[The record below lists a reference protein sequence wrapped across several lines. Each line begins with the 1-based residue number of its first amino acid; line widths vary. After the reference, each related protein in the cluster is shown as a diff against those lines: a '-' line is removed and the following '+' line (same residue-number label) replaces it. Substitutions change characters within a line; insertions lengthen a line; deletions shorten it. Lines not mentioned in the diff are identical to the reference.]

1 MIKVIVLLIF
11 LFVFSSCDNKPK
23 YTRSQCITKTL
34 LFWDDS
40 LTRKE
45 RLKINNDFVNARFLM
60 WLNKDRLKLLIPDN
74 AFSSSNEHKPKFM
87 YSQYQDK
94 CNHKE
99 KMLMVFLEHIK
110 FYVPNFPKYKI
121 TQEVIQ
127 PSINTIESNGEWWID
142 GCTWKGNTCVN
153 KK

>member
-11 LFVFSSCDNKPK
+11 LFVFSSCVDKPK

-34 LFWDDS
+34 LFWDEV
-40 LTRKE
+40 LIKEE
-45 RLKINNDFVNARFLM
+45 RLKVRHDFLKAANLI
-60 WLNKDRLKLLIPDN
+60 WLNKDKLKLFVPSIR
-74 AFSSSNEHKPKFM
+74 FSQSKDYQSKFM

-110 FYVPNFPKYKI
+110 FYVPNFPKYRI